1 MRKSSKGRPAPARAA
16 AGPAPPAEGHRHP
29 VRPAQHAHA
38 PASRPRLRRLG
49 HQSID
54 AYDTDRS
61 RMGTATGES
70 IEDHIHTVELYGD
83 LADRALAYGG
93 HALSRRAQSYLPVI
107 NAGNG
112 ADEHPTQALVDIFA
126 IRQMRGPIETLSI
139 ALSSDSRARF
149 AISFVKMLR
158 LRRRSVSRCAAC
170 RTPRSTR
177 RCGR

>member
-1 MRKSSKGRPAPARAA
+1 LLIVRSHMEDMPYRV
-16 AGPAPPAEGHRHP
+16 GPELSA
-29 VRPAQHAHA
+29 
-38 PASRPRLRRLG
+38 G
-49 HQSID
+49 HQC
-54 AYDTDRS
+54 RQ
-61 RMGTATGES
+61 R
-70 IEDHIHTVELYGD
+70 
-83 LADRALAYGG
+83 
-93 HALSRRAQSYLPVI
+93 
-107 NAGNG
+107 

-177 RCGR
+177 QCAR